1 MRKLEG
7 ITRKSY
13 EILILSNI
21 NIEWLKY
28 CLPKNF
34 SFFAFEFSNRFN
46 YVKSFSFFIKLL
58 LYISRHGINSIS
70 LFSAII
76 SEIKPKV
83 VITYIDNNKFM
94 GPLQTI
100 FPNILFISVQNA
112 MRWADYTY
120 YPMKEYFNFPH
131 YFGFGNRELELMET
145 SNATVKKYYSVGSLK
160 MGIFLSNFYN
170 SRKKH
175 SFGNYILFISGYGSR
190 LVNSCDPEFAEIRMI
205 TKKICRNLI
214 KFKKENNV
222 NIVIE
227 MRSNFNDE
235 GYIDEKKYFENIF
248 GHNEVILNANQ
259 KELLS
264 SYQTGMNASLIVSV
278 RSALMYELLGLEK
291 KILCI
296 DYYRDMEVFNKKYKT
311 KHTNFSRRFSKHKPL
326 PDEIFLDN
334 LEYDQFEKKAKALL
348 NMNKITYS
356 AKTKFARKFYMN
368 FKDKYPHEIICEI
381 IYQRC
386 RNET

>member
-7 ITRKSY
+7 INKKKY
-13 EILILSNI
+13 DILILSKI

-28 CLPKNF
+28 CLPKKF
-34 SFFAFEFSNRFN
+34 SIFAFEFSNRLN
-46 YVKSFSFFIKLL
+46 YVKSLSFFVKLL
-58 LYISRHGINSIS
+58 IYILRHGITSIS

-100 FPNILFISVQNA
+100 FPNILFISVQNS
-112 MRWADYTY
+112 MRWPDYTY
-120 YPMKEYFNFPH
+120 NPVKGYFNFPH
-131 YFGFGNRELELMET
+131 YFGFGDRELELMKT

-160 MGIFLSNFYN
+160 MGIFLSYFYN

-175 SFGNYILFISGYGSR
+175 SYGNYILFISGFGSR
-190 LVNSCDPEFAEIRMI
+190 LVNSSDPEFVELRMI

-227 MRSNFNDE
+227 MRSDFNDDN
-235 GYIDEKKYFENIF
+235 YLDEKKYFENIF
-248 GHNEVILNANQ
+248 GHNEVILNTNQ
-259 KELLS
+259 KDLLS
-264 SYQTGMNASLIVSV
+264 SYQTGMDASLIVSI

-296 DYYRDMEVFNKKYKT
+296 DYFRDMEVFNKRLKT
-311 KHTNFSRRFSKHKPL
+311 KHEYFSSKYSNPKPL
-326 PDEIFLDN
+326 PDEIFLN
-334 LEYDQFEKKAKALL
+334 TLEYDQFQKKAKALL

-356 AKTKFARKFYMN
+356 TKTKFARKFYMN
-368 FKDKYPHEIICEI
+368 FKDEHPHNI
-381 IYQRC
+381 IYKIINQRC
-386 RNET
+386 KNET